1 MTYIR
6 FHSSLDKSAFSLPNA
21 PNLHAQKMTV
31 REKISKKMAYF
42 LGDFFF
48 TGIAET
54 NTAGM
59 ALIGTLMYFL
69 MERKEMIVENLRGV
83 K

>member
-1 MTYIR
+1 
-6 FHSSLDKSAFSLPNA
+6 
-21 PNLHAQKMTV
+21 MTV